1 MTTPRVSVIIP
12 TFNSATLVVEAIE
25 SVLAQSYPAFE
36 VFVVDDGSAD
46 DTPARLTRFGNPVRY
61 VRKENGGVSSARNRG
76 LEEATGDLI
85 AFLDADD
92 VWHPDKLRRQVEV
105 FNRRPDLG
113 LLGTEIVP
121 WPGQFPST
129 LSKGLVERD
138 ISMDALVVK
147 NLLVTSSLVVR
158 RDVTRTVGLF
168 DRSLNGPEDYD
179 YWLRAGRVAPI
190 ARLSLPLTGYRD
202 IGGSLSKQAF
212 RMEEG
217 MRAILM
223 KLEANGAFRERARLR
238 SKAWGYFHYSCAIMH
253 RAAGNYHEAV
263 RNSLQSFWR
272 FPAPFRPNES
282 REPFGRA
289 RLLLAAIRRSPRG
302 LFAKEN
308 PF

>member
-12 TFNSATLVVEAIE
+12 TFNSAALVVEAIE

-36 VFVVDDGSAD
+36 VIVVDDGSVD
-46 DTPARLTRFGNPVRY
+46 NTRSRLAEFKHPVRY

-76 LEEATGDLI
+76 LEEASGDLI

-105 FNRRPDLG
+105 MNRRPELG
-113 LLGTEIVP
+113 LLGTETMS

-129 LSKGLVERD
+129 LPKSLAERD

-147 NLLVTSSLVVR
+147 NLLVTSSIVIR
-158 RDVTRTVGLF
+158 REVTRTVGLF

-179 YWLRAGRVAPI
+179 YWLRTGRVAPI
-190 ARLSLPLTGYRD
+190 AKLSLPLTGYRNT
-202 IGGSLSKQAF
+202 GGSLSKQAF

-217 MRAILM
+217 MRAILR
-223 KLEANGAFRERARLR
+223 KLEASGAFRERARLR

-253 RAAGNYHEAV
+253 RAAGNYQEAV

-272 FPAPFRPNES
+272 FPAPFRPSES

-289 RLLLAAIRRSPRG
+289 RLLLAAIRRSPHG
-302 LFAKEN
+302 LFTKES